1 MTLKKV
7 PMNTV
12 LRRPNQSLKGTE
24 SQLALYSN
32 VRVSKDYW
40 TMVVTT
46 HITATMMYGAAFT
59 KPINL
64 SGSVNTIIVRK
75 ALAATYRLRD
85 SLHG

>member
-1 MTLKKV
+1 MTLKNV

-32 VRVSKDYW
+32 VRVSKYYW

-46 HITATMMYGAAFT
+46 HVTAIMMYGAALT
-59 KPINL
+59 KPNNL
-64 SGSVNTIIVRK
+64 SGSVNKMIVRK